1 MNGKVSILNA
11 PPGVII
17 LDDNILA
24 DIYKDMEA
32 DQSIMLEQSG
42 IYE

>member
-1 MNGKVSILNA
+1 MNDKVNILDA
-11 PPGVII
+11 PPEVII
-17 LDDNILA
+17 LDDDVLA